1 MDRDVMLITTLWAY
15 QTTYKVT
22 TQYTPF
28 ELVYSAKPIMPI
40 ELVIPNKWV
49 CDILQEDLDKAIRVR
64 IEDLFRLDEIHWKAS
79 ENINHIQLL
88 HKEQK
93 DEKVKMKSFME
104 GNQRSVIITHQPM

>member
-1 MDRDVMLITTLWAY
+1 
-15 QTTYKVT
+15 
-22 TQYTPF
+22 
-28 ELVYSAKPIMPI
+28 
-40 ELVIPNKWV
+40 
-49 CDILQEDLDKAIRVR
+49 
-64 IEDLFRLDEIHWKAS
+64 LDEIHWKAS